1 MMTVHTIFHKT
12 PYDIIGHI
20 IDFIDEDKH
29 YKKAEHQEKMQS
41 VFNDLENM
49 SNIFGINC
57 NDHLL
62 IPAHFAK
69 VCWGQK

>member
-1 MMTVHTIFHKT
+1 MNQIFQQV
-12 PYDIIGHI
+12 PYDIFYAIF
-20 IDFIDEDKH
+20 DFLDEDKH
-29 YKKAEHQEKMQS
+29 YKKAEHREKMQS

-62 IPAHFAK
+62 IPAYFAK
-69 VCWGQK
+69 ICWGQK